1 MSDEKGE
8 QADSTT
14 EKPKPPTSWGLRI
27 KSALRK
33 LALLCFSLFF
43 AFLCGECAV
52 RLTGKNYE
60 ASLHT
65 PHPTLA
71 WAFRPNAKGWTVLE
85 GTQYIEINSDGNRDR
100 EHAVEKPANTLRI
113 AVIGD
118 SFPAAYSVSIEE
130 SFWGVLE
137 KQLSGCQALG
147 GRKVEVLNFG
157 VGGYGQVQELIMLR
171 ERVWKYDPDIVLL
184 SFFSGNDILDNDRE
198 VAPNKAHIPP
208 YYLLQNGQLVLDDSF
223 KSGIPGP
230 TKLALRN
237 AFADVMNHSKLLLL
251 VKMAAGAAEREKTH
265 ILDSKPKD
273 LGMPDRLSFIPP
285 TMPAM
290 IRAWEVT
297 EALIHQIHTEVK
309 AKGKDFRMMIISSPQ
324 QVHPDVAERE
334 AFMKELGI
342 TSLYY
347 IEDRLSKFAEKEGFP
362 ILSTAQ
368 PLGEY
373 AAKNN
378 ISVHGF
384 KNAIWWGGHWNQEG
398 HRLAGEWLAAD
409 YCKRLSE
416 PPRRP

>member
-1 MSDEKGE
+1 MPDEKVD
-8 QADSTT
+8 QAKSETD
-14 EKPKPPTSWGLRI
+14 KPAPPVTWGSRL

-65 PHPTLA
+65 PHPTLG
-71 WAFRPNAKGWTVLE
+71 WAFRPNSKGWAVME

-100 EHAVEKPANTLRI
+100 ERTVEKPANTLRI

-118 SFPAAYSVSIEE
+118 SFPAAYSVSIQD

-137 KQLSGCQALG
+137 KELSGCQALA

-157 VGGYGQVQELIMLR
+157 VGGYGQAQELIMLR

-184 SFFSGNDILDNDRE
+184 SFFGGNDILDNERE
-198 VAPNKAHIPP
+198 VAPFKAHVPP
-208 YYLLQNGQLVLDDSF
+208 YYLLRDGQLVLDDSF
-223 KSGIPGP
+223 KSRVPGP
-230 TKLALRN
+230 TTLAVRN
-237 AFADVMNHSKLLLL
+237 LFADVMNRSKLALLI
-251 VKMAAGAAEREKTH
+251 KMAAAAGDRAKTH
-265 ILDSKPKD
+265 IPNSKPKD
-273 LGMPDRLSFIPP
+273 LGLPDRLVFIPP

-290 IRAWEVT
+290 IRAWDVT
-297 EALIHQIHTEVK
+297 EALIHQIYSEVK

-324 QVHPDVAERE
+324 QVHPDIAERE

-342 TSLYY
+342 TSLFY
-347 IEDRLSKFAEKEGFP
+347 IEERLAKLAEKEGFP
-362 ILSTAQ
+362 LLSTTQ
-368 PLGEY
+368 PLAEY

-378 ISVHGF
+378 IAVHGF
-384 KNAIWWGGHWNQEG
+384 ANALWWGGHWNEKG
-398 HRLAGEWLAAD
+398 HKLAGEWLAAD
-409 YCKRLSE
+409 YCKRLSDA
-416 PPRRP
+416 R